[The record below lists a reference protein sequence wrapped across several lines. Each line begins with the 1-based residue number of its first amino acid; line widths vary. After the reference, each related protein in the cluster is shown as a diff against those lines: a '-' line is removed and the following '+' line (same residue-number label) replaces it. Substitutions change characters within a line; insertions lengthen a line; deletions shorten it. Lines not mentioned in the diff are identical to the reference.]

1 MRVPGD
7 KSISHRAVILASLA
21 DGASEYSGFLN
32 SADTRATMAAFR
44 QMGVDMTLE
53 GECLRVNGVGLNG
66 LHAPSGI
73 LDLGNSGTS
82 ARLLLLGVL
91 AGQRFSSTLSGDE
104 SLQRRPMRRVAD
116 PLIAMNADV
125 QTTAEGT
132 LPAQVTGNRQLRGID
147 YELPVASAQLK
158 SALLLAALYAQGKTV
173 ITEPAPTRDH
183 TERMLAHFGCPVT
196 RSGAR
201 ITMQATGLRPG
212 RLRIPGDISS
222 AAFFLVAGSIVPGS
236 DLVIERVGVN
246 PTRAAVIEILKRMG
260 ADISV
265 SNRVEDAAEPV
276 ADLRVIYRPLRGIR
290 IPRELVP
297 IAIDEFPAIIAA
309 ACHAQGE
316 TVLEGAAELRVKES
330 DRILA
335 MAEGLERIGIGVE
348 TRADGMRV
356 IGGRPAEGCGAQPRR
371 PPHSHGILRGRPG
384 RGGSDH
390 RAGLQKRRYVLPRVY
405 RLCAATGL

>member
-82 ARLLLLGVL
+82 ARLLLGVL

-201 ITMQATGLRPG
+201 ITMQANSLHPG

-222 AAFFLVAGSIVPGS
+222 AAFFLAAGSIVPGS
-236 DLVIERVGVN
+236 DLVIERVGIN
-246 PTRAAVIEILKRMG
+246 PTRAAVIEILNRMG

-356 IGGRPAEGCGAQPRR
+356 IGGRPAEGVVRSHDDHRIA
-371 PPHSHGILRGRPG
+371 HGILRGRPG